1 MVPRGQGVSRVVAS
15 AVLVVSAVCVGVPVA
30 NAAGAGG
37 PGDGGNESPLA
48 DAGLDRTVSANTTV
62 YLDATGS
69 RDPDGKVDGYRW
81 RIERPDGS
89 YGAPSCERCGRTTF
103 VARATGTYNA
113 TVTVTDGDGA
123 TSTDTLRVHVEASN
137 GPSVTLSGPG
147 SVTEGRV
154 AEYSARLSAGGND
167 LAGALWEVDDRRVN
181 RTVLTGQSATSE
193 QSVMFRRAGQFTV
206 TVTVVD
212 RLGRERTATKNV
224 TVTEPATSGVGS
236 GGDDG
241 SECSRFNRDDDRYCH
256 NDSMTIDN
264 QGIVISDAD
273 NDDTTEWAGVTLDK
287 EFAQNHE
294 GVSYDSIDDVA
305 TFESKEAYKEAL
317 GVDSANVNP
326 NADVNSGTTGNTNG
340 QTNDNSFNQSRSDD
354 GSKQNEKTSDGSNE
368 MPDRVSDKIDR
379 MRGSNSLETEFSR
392 GANINER
399 TRHVPLRSDNGG
411 LRF

>member
-1 MVPRGQGVSRVVAS
+1 M
-15 AVLVVSAVCVGVPVA
+15 
-30 NAAGAGG
+30 
-37 PGDGGNESPLA
+37 
-48 DAGLDRTVSANTTV
+48 

-69 RDPDGKVDGYRW
+69 RDPDGEVDDYRW
-81 RIERPDGS
+81 RIELPDGT
-89 YGAPSCERCGRTTF
+89 YGTPSCERCGRTTF
-103 VARATGTYNA
+103 VPRATGTYNA

-137 GPSVTLSGPG
+137 GPSVMLSGPE

-154 AEYSARLSAGGND
+154 AEYSATLAAGAND

-181 RTVLTGQSATSE
+181 RTVLTGESATSE
-193 QSVMFRRAGQFTV
+193 QTVGFRRAGQFTV
-206 TVTVVD
+206 RVTVVD

-241 SECSRFNRDDDRYCH
+241 SECSHFNRDDDRYCH
-256 NDSMTIDN
+256 HDSMTIDN

-273 NDDTTEWAGVTLDK
+273 NDDTTEWAGVTLDE

-317 GVDSANVNP
+317 GVDSANVDP
-326 NADVNSGTTGNTNG
+326 DSDVNSRTTDATNG
-340 QTNDNSFNQSRSDD
+340 QTNNNSFSQNSSDD
-354 GSKQNEKTSDGSNE
+354 GSEQNEEKSDESNE
-368 MPDRVSDKIDR
+368 MPDRVSDRIDR
-379 MRGSNSLETEFSR
+379 MRGSNSLERDSNR
-392 GANINER
+392 GDYTTER
-399 TRHVPLRSDNGG
+399 TGRVPLRKDNGG
-411 LRF
+411 PRF